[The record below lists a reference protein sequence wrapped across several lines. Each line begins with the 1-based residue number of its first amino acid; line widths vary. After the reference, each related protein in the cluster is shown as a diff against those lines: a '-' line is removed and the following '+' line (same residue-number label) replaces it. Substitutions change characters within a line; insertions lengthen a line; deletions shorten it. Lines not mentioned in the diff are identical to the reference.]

1 LTATSTILSI
11 RETMCAPATYSKGMA
26 APQTNFGS
34 DVLTLESCEDGLGFL
49 AYALRED
56 LAEGRTTSGVELS
69 EIRGVALELLGHASR
84 LLLELWSSSS
94 ETTQALVDLKLSRLL
109 RALRTLHPTTSRREF
124 ADGLQSAADLIRSSR
139 QLERQHVNRRLN

>member
-1 LTATSTILSI
+1 
-11 RETMCAPATYSKGMA
+11 MA
-26 APQTNFGS
+26 APQTNLGP
-34 DVLTLESCEDGLGFL
+34 DGLTLESCEDGLGFL

-84 LLLELWSSSS
+84 LLLELWSSSAV
-94 ETTQALVDLKLSRLL
+94 TTQALIDLKLSRLL
-109 RALRTLHPTTSRREF
+109 RALRTLHPATSRREF

-139 QLERQHVNRRLN
+139 QLERQCSDRRLN

>member
-1 LTATSTILSI
+1 
-11 RETMCAPATYSKGMA
+11 MDAPATYSKGMA
-26 APQTNFGS
+26 APQTNPGP

-56 LAEGRTTSGVELS
+56 LAEGRTTGGVELG

-84 LLLELWSSSS
+84 LLLDLWSSSS
-94 ETTQALVDLKLSRLL
+94 VTNQAFVDFKLSRLL
-109 RALRTLHPTTSRREF
+109 RALRTLHPTTSRREL

>member
-1 LTATSTILSI
+1 
-11 RETMCAPATYSKGMA
+11 MCAPATYSKGMA

-94 ETTQALVDLKLSRLL
+94 ATTQALVDLKLSRLL

-139 QLERQHVNRRLN
+139 QLERQHANRRLN